1 MATEGFELDQ
11 SGGQLQSPE
20 GSDFF
25 NLQPTEKISLEYLD
39 EWKERT
45 FRKEVFELFVE
56 YFCFR
61 QKVPFKELIGNVE
74 KSILIR
80 TLSQFNGS
88 QKCAA
93 KFLGIK
99 YTTLNEKLKRY
110 NIRFDKKP
118 V

>member
-1 MATEGFELDQ
+1 MATERFEADQ
-11 SGGQLQSPE
+11 NRGQFHSPE
-20 GSDFF
+20 ESDFF
-25 NLQPTEKISLEYLD
+25 DFKHAEKINPEYLD
-39 EWKERT
+39 EWKDRT

-56 YFCFR
+56 YFCFQ
-61 QKVPFKELIGNVE
+61 QKVPFKELIGHVE

-80 TLSQFNGS
+80 SLSQFNGS
-88 QKCAA
+88 QKSAA

-110 NIRFDKKP
+110 NIRIDKKP

>member
-1 MATEGFELDQ
+1 MAIESIETDQ
-11 SGGQLQSPE
+11 NKGQFISSE
-20 GSDFF
+20 GSDLFDF
-25 NLQPTEKISLEYLD
+25 QQTEKISQEYLD

-61 QKVPFKELIGNVE
+61 QKIPFKELIGHVE

-88 QKCAA
+88 QKSAA
-93 KFLGIK
+93 KYLGIK

-110 NIRFDKKP
+110 NIRIDKRP

>member
-1 MATEGFELDQ
+1 MAIERFETDPNR
-11 SGGQLQSPE
+11 GQFQSPE
-20 GSDFF
+20 GSVFFDF
-25 NLQPTEKISLEYLD
+25 QQTEKISPEYLD

-61 QKVPFKELIGNVE
+61 KKVPFKELIGHVE

-88 QKCAA
+88 QKSAA

-110 NIRFDKKP
+110 NIRIDKKP

>member
-1 MATEGFELDQ
+1 MATEGFETDQ
-11 SGGQLQSPE
+11 SGGQFQTPE
-20 GSDFF
+20 GTDFF
-25 NLQPTEKISLEYLD
+25 NVQQAEKISPEYLD

-88 QKCAA
+88 QKSAA